1 MLIFGM
7 KTTIRG
13 RGSADNPANRFD
25 RVYVDSSVFDDAM
38 KNDGDSDDDGGEFCR
53 PERPDTIFYRDHSKT
68 VMSRNQSPDIPFDYS
83 VNPYRGCEHGCI
95 YCYARPTH
103 EYLGFSA
110 GLDFETRIMVKPD
123 APELLARE
131 LSRPGWVP
139 QSVCLSGNTDCY
151 QPAERRLKITRR
163 CLEVLRDFR
172 NPVTIITKNHLVT
185 RDIDILSEMAA
196 LNLVRVSI
204 SITSL
209 DPDLTAILEPRT
221 SRPQRRLDAIRQLS
235 EAGIT
240 TAVMTA
246 PIIPAL
252 NDHEIP
258 ALLRAAREAGATRAG
273 YTMLRLPLAVR
284 PLFTD
289 WLDRHYPD
297 RKEKILNRVRD
308 MRGGKLNRSEF
319 KSRMKGEGNFA
330 EQVSSLFRIHTAR
343 LGLNT
348 ERLPVD
354 SGHFRIPAVY
364 RKDRQTNLFDSG

>member
-1 MLIFGM
+1 MRL
-7 KTTIRG
+7 TIRG
-13 RGSADNPANRFD
+13 RVSADNTANRFD
-25 RVYVDSSVFDDAM
+25 RLYVESNVFDDTVKSEVDA
-38 KNDGDSDDDGGEFCR
+38 DDEGGVFCR
-53 PERPDTIFYRDHSKT
+53 PVRPETIFYRDHSKT
-68 VMSRNQSPDIPFDYS
+68 VMSHNQSPDIPFDYS

-110 GLDFETRIMVKPD
+110 GLDFETRIMVKQD
-123 APELLARE
+123 APELLSRE

-139 QSVCLSGNTDCY
+139 QAVCLSGNTDCY
-151 QPAERRLKITRR
+151 QPAERRLRITRQ

-209 DPDLTAILEPRT
+209 DAGLTAILEPRT

-246 PIIPAL
+246 PLIPAL
-252 NDHEIP
+252 NDHEMP
-258 ALLRAAREAGATRAG
+258 ALLSAAREAGAARAG
-273 YTMLRLPLAVR
+273 YTILRLPLAVR

-319 KSRMKGEGNFA
+319 ISRMKGEGNYA
-330 EQVSSLFRIHTAR
+330 EQISTLFRIHAAR

-348 ERLPVD
+348 DRVPID
-354 SGHFRIPAVY
+354 TDHFRIPAAY
-364 RKDRQTNLFDSG
+364 RKDRQTNLFDAE

>member
-1 MLIFGM
+1 MNPN
-7 KTTIRG
+7 IRG

-25 RVYVDSSVFDDAM
+25 RLYVDNSFFEDFDSVSGKGM
-38 KNDGDSDDDGGEFCR
+38 TGESPQADR
-53 PERPDTIFYRDHSKT
+53 PETCFYRDHSKT

-185 RDIDILSEMAA
+185 RDIDILSEMAG
-196 LNLVRVSI
+196 LNLTRVSI

-235 EAGIT
+235 EAGIP

-252 NDHEIP
+252 NDHEMP
-258 ALLRAAREAGATRAG
+258 ALLKAAREAGATRAG
-273 YTMLRLPLAVR
+273 YTMLRLPMAVR

-297 RKEKILNRVRD
+297 RKDKILNRVRD

-319 KSRMKGEGNFA
+319 MTRMKGEGNFA
-330 EQVSSLFRIHTAR
+330 EQIKSTFRIHTAR
-343 LGLNT
+343 LGFNT
-348 ERLPVD
+348 ERTQVD
-354 SGHFRIPAVY
+354 TGHFRIPAGY
-364 RKDRQTNLFDSG
+364 RKDRQTNLFDPD